1 MNEHVK
7 LFREFLEV
15 RFPHIETIKHTFK
28 ECSKD
33 DSNGRCLVNSQI
45 KTINFDILTKW
56 YRQPKPQ
63 SADSLSFSEKGL
75 YLIEFKT
82 GDPTT
87 HSRKLDKLIDGVIG
101 KINGSDAVLT
111 EMYQEAFGDNTR
123 LEQRFCLVVDSKQM
137 GIMPIVSTLTSLALQ
152 DNPSMSEK
160 VRILFEKVK
169 TDVEE
174 GVVND
179 GHYSGIEIW
188 YSELFEQYLRL
199 RGIHQAVE
207 CA

>member
-1 MNEHVK
+1 MNENVS
-7 LFREFLEV
+7 LFRNFLKV
-15 RFPHIETIKHTFK
+15 RFPNLETIKHTFG

-33 DSNGRCLVNSQI
+33 DSNGRCLVDSQI
-45 KTINFDILTKW
+45 KTINFDVLTKW

-63 SADSLSFSEKGL
+63 SADSLSFSDKSL

-87 HSRKLDKLIDGVIG
+87 HFRKLDKLIDGVIG
-101 KINGSDAVLT
+101 KINGSDLVLT
-111 EMYQEAFGDNTR
+111 EMYQEAFGDSTR
-123 LEQRFCLVVDSKQM
+123 LEQKFCLVVDSKQM

-160 VRILFEKVK
+160 ERILFEKVK
-169 TDVEE
+169 SDVEE
-174 GVVND
+174 GIVCD
-179 GHYSGIEIW
+179 GHYLGIEIW

-199 RGIHQAVE
+199 KGIHNSVE